1 MSNHSAQPASSPP
14 GRLGG
19 EGSES
24 GVNSAVER
32 AGRLLAALGSG
43 RPSLGLSLTEISG
56 ASGIHKTTVLRL
68 LAGLERT
75 GLVERDAHARYR
87 IGLRLVELASS
98 YVDDLDVVEQA
109 RPVLERLAA
118 ETRETVHLGVASGDE
133 VIYVDKIESPQSLRM
148 VSRIGSRNSL
158 HCTALGKALLAW
170 ADESYVASLFSQ
182 TLEPRT
188 PNTITDEKVLRA
200 ELAAIRVRGYSVDRE
215 ENKLGICCVGA
226 EVRDRRGRVT
236 AAISISGPSVRMQEP
251 VLQELGLLARRAA
264 SEISRRMGY
273 VASSPTA

>member
-1 MSNHSAQPASSPP
+1 MSDHSAHTASSPP
-14 GRLGG
+14 GRVGV
-19 EGSES
+19 EGREV

-32 AGRLLAALGSG
+32 AGRLLTALGSG
-43 RPSLGLSLTEISG
+43 RPSLGLSLTEMSG
-56 ASGIHKTTVLRL
+56 ATGIHKTTALRL
-68 LAGLERT
+68 LGGLERT

-87 IGLRLVELASS
+87 IGVRLVELASS

-170 ADESYVASLFSQ
+170 ADETYVASLLSQ

-188 PNTITDEKVLRA
+188 PNTITDEMVLRA
-200 ELAAIRVRGYSVDRE
+200 ELAAIRVCGYSVDRE
-215 ENKLGICCVGA
+215 ENKLGIYCVGA
-226 EVRDRRGRVT
+226 EVRDRRGRVI

-264 SEISRRMGY
+264 PEISRRMGY